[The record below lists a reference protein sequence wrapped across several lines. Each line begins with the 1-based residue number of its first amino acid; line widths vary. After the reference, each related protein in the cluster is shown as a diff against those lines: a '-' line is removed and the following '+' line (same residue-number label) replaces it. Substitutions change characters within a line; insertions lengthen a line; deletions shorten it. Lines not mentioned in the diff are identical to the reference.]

1 MCLLHKGMRGRQ
13 LIDDALASR
22 HLEVKPQLESD
33 SVVVLLAH
41 VGTGRWATIVPQT
54 WVRTLRPPAGVTVL
68 RLDDPSVTAGIA
80 LVATSADPVPVL
92 TRALTTTARR
102 ARIDDVLGAP
112 GED

>member
-1 MCLLHKGMRGRQ
+1 MRGRQ
-13 LIDDALASR
+13 LIDDALAGR

-68 RLDDPSVTAGIA
+68 RLEDPAVTARIA
-80 LVATSADPVPVL
+80 LVANAADPEPVL
-92 TRALTTTARR
+92 TRALTRTVRR
-102 ARIDDVLGAP
+102 AGIDEALRAP
-112 GED
+112 ADS